1 MSFFPLYSSNVFE
14 LSDNICILNP
24 TAIELLI
31 WNIYIYLW
39 SFSKNYLLFGLI
51 EGNYGTLIL
60 KQINN
65 CKSKNLRVIAMIAKV
80 RFDKLFCNKRFL
92 LFIWNAQ
99 KQYDSS
105 YPKKFQIHFVPDEIT
120 SKKSISNL

>member
-1 MSFFPLYSSNVFE
+1 
-14 LSDNICILNP
+14 
-24 TAIELLI
+24 
-31 WNIYIYLW
+31 
-39 SFSKNYLLFGLI
+39 
-51 EGNYGTLIL
+51 
-60 KQINN
+60 
-65 CKSKNLRVIAMIAKV
+65 MIAKV